1 MSEAPDLAK
10 TGHRIRALVSAAQ
23 RADGAES
30 AAKEEEA
37 RRLIARA
44 GLELRH
50 LDRQACYTAQFLY
63 ECFEVF
69 PVVVEEEIYL
79 IGERQALTAA
89 LGAHKLLA
97 EDLRRAWEAVVK
109 PPAMGGPREA
119 VVKPR
124 AMRRQPLLAA
134 LLMDLFLPPPIEER
148 HRPLFLASLCQGVYD
163 RVLVVR
169 QRAGYERKPSPL
181 PPSRAND
188 EEPRPPPR
196 QDLGVNEMASQIMA
210 HQAGRAAAPTIRIG
224 FALGDL
230 VRPAQRALPPPSK
243 VGRFDENFDE

>member
-1 MSEAPDLAK
+1 MSDAPDLAK
-10 TGHRIRALVSAAQ
+10 TGHLLRALVSAAR

-37 RRLIARA
+37 RRLLARA

-63 ECFEVF
+63 ECFDVF

-79 IGERQALTAA
+79 IGARQALVAA

-97 EDLRRAWEAVVK
+97 EELRRAWEAVVSK
-109 PPAMGGPREA
+109 PQPMR
-119 VVKPR
+119 
-124 AMRRQPLLAA
+124 RRQPLLAA
-134 LLMDLFLPPPIEER
+134 LLTDLFSPPPVEER
-148 HRPLFLASLCQGVYD
+148 HRPLFMSSLCQGVYE
-163 RVLVVR
+163 RVLDVR
-169 QRAGYERKPSPL
+169 ERAGYERKPSPL
-181 PPSRAND
+181 PPARAND

-196 QDLGVNEMASQIMA
+196 QDVGVNEMASQIMA

-230 VRPAQRALPPPSK
+230 VRPAQRALPPPSQ
-243 VGRFDENFDE
+243 VERFDENFDA